1 MGSKQKRKRERNKR
15 ARKRARTDEQHGAP
29 NSFTYGPVSFIQ
41 EGKAMMVSVDRD
53 HPTYEAF
60 HAAQKRQIDETPEL
74 TLRLREEIAELAAPF
89 HAFDVLLPLWITY
102 SMAGFESLQPMR
114 TDGFPRAAEYVA
126 HVLLERPSPEPI
138 RVATKQEMVDGVDVE
153 GLGKR
158 VGEIVAML
166 GVWFYERQREDA
178 DDPLDPWLELRTRF
192 YMQRLAVGSFVYEWE
207 EEANLRELFDSF
219 AEQFG
224 ETLGFDASQAIALE
238 KALVPLLF
246 EGIDGRVAR
255 ATEFAEE
262 MRTALAAAR
271 KGEPIAANMPREA
284 IEWLATR
291 SKKEAEERIEGQK
304 AAWVSLGIGQDAS
317 FTAEQLAAA
326 AEVPLSAAEAFLG
339 SFSVRFGERPDA
351 DQWESDPEKAVGG
364 ELQTMRGVP
373 ILDDGAGSY
382 LPVALDSILYGIRDV
397 LTDALKPTRRWA
409 SFDRHRAQVLEGR
422 AVAALDRAL
431 GADFAHAGVHYRYL
445 DENGEEKGGEADGV
459 IRVGTLAVL
468 VECKAGALA
477 PSARRA
483 APGRLER
490 GLKDQVVAAHDQLK
504 RSHDALIGGK
514 AKDVRDADGKP
525 LRLDLTGVSRTL
537 RIAVTLGDLSPVAP
551 AVWQL
556 QDAGLLPADER
567 APWVVGLHE
576 LELICDLSEG
586 PAQLVHYIL
595 RRQRSIRQKHFAMDE
610 LDFFMKYLSDGLF
623 FEDEELTATRVEL
636 HSHTD
641 ALDRYLYGE
650 RGLRPKAER
659 PAQRI
664 DPATRR
670 LLEKIAAAGG
680 PTSIEAQVMIL
691 EMDEESRQT
700 ITVAFEKVSAMVA
713 ADGEAHD
720 ATLPFQDDFA
730 VTIHCVPAELEAELP
745 ERLRNHGERRAEL
758 SNLRRWLGLGILLE
772 DDPEIRAMVVML
784 DPSRL
789 ENP

>member
-1 MGSKQKRKRERNKR
+1 VGSKQKRKRERQKR
-15 ARKRARTDEQHGAP
+15 ARKRARSAEGA
-29 NSFTYGPVSFIQ
+29 NYFSFGPVTFTQ
-41 EGKAMMVSVDRD
+41 EGKAVQISVDQD
-53 HPTYEAF
+53 DPTYEAF
-60 HAAQKRQIDETPEL
+60 HEAQKQRIDETPEL
-74 TLRLREEIAELAAPF
+74 TLRLREEIAELAAPY
-89 HAFDVLLPLWITY
+89 HAFDVVLPLWLTY
-102 SMAGFESLQPMR
+102 GMAGFESLTPLR
-114 TDGFPRAAEYVA
+114 SDGFPRAAEYVA
-126 HVLLERPSPEPI
+126 HVLLERPSPKPL
-138 RVATKQEMVDGVDVE
+138 RVATKQEMANGVDVQ

-166 GVWFYERQREDA
+166 GVWFYERQRENA

-192 YMQRLAVGSFVYEWE
+192 YMQRLAIGSFVYEWE
-207 EEANLRELFDSF
+207 EEAILRQLFDPFS
-219 AEQFG
+219 EQLG

-246 EGIDGRVAR
+246 EGIDGRVAK

-262 MRTALAAAR
+262 MRTALSAAR
-271 KGEPIAANMPREA
+271 KGEAIAENMPREA

-317 FTAEQLAAA
+317 FTAEQLATA
-326 AEVPLSAAEAFLG
+326 AEVPLSAAEAFLA

-351 DQWESDPEKAVGG
+351 DQWERDPKKAVGG
-364 ELQTMRGVP
+364 ELQTMREVP
-373 ILDDGAGSY
+373 MLDDGAGSY

-397 LTDALKPTRRWA
+397 LTDALKPTRRWGR
-409 SFDRHRAQVLEGR
+409 FDRHRAQVLEGR

-445 DENGEEKGGEADGV
+445 DEKGEEKEGEADGV

-504 RSHDALIGGK
+504 RSHEALIGGK
-514 AKDVRDADGKP
+514 AKDVGDADGKP

-551 AVWQL
+551 GVWQL
-556 QDAGLLPADER
+556 QEAGLLPADER

-576 LELICDLSEG
+576 LELICELSEG

-623 FEDEELTATRVEL
+623 FEDEELADTRVEL

-650 RGLRPKAER
+650 RGLRPKTER

-664 DPATRR
+664 DSATRR

-700 ITVAFEKVSAMVA
+700 IAGCFEKLTAMVA
-713 ADGEAHD
+713 SDGQAHD

-745 ERLRNHGERRAEL
+745 QRLRNHGERRAEL
-758 SNLRRWLGLGILLE
+758 SNLRRWLGLGILFE

>member
-1 MGSKQKRKRERNKR
+1 M
-15 ARKRARTDEQHGAP
+15 
-29 NSFTYGPVSFIQ
+29 
-41 EGKAMMVSVDRD
+41 SV
-53 HPTYEAF
+53 
-60 HAAQKRQIDETPEL
+60 
-74 TLRLREEIAELAAPF
+74 
-89 HAFDVLLPLWITY
+89 LPLWLTY
-102 SMAGFESLQPMR
+102 GMAGFESLTPLR
-114 TDGFPRAAEYVA
+114 SDGFPRAAEYVA
-126 HVLLERPSPEPI
+126 HVLLERSSSKPL
-138 RVATKQEMVDGVDVE
+138 RVATKQEMADGVNVE

-158 VGEIVAML
+158 VGEIVATL

-192 YMQRLAVGSFVYEWE
+192 YMQRLAIGSFVYEWE
-207 EEANLRELFDSF
+207 EEAILRELFDPFS
-219 AEQFG
+219 EQLG

-238 KALVPLLF
+238 KAVAPLLF
-246 EGIDGRVAR
+246 EGIHGRVAK

-271 KGEPIAANMPREA
+271 KGEAIAENMPREA
-284 IEWLATR
+284 VEWLATR
-291 SKKEAEERIEGQK
+291 SKKEAEKRIEGQK

-326 AEVPLSAAEAFLG
+326 AEVPLSAAEAFLA

-351 DQWESDPEKAVGG
+351 DQWERDPEKAVGG
-364 ELQTMRGVP
+364 ELQTMREVP
-373 ILDDGAGSY
+373 ILNDGAGSY
-382 LPVALDSILYGIRDV
+382 LPVAFDSILYGIRDV

-409 SFDRHRAQVLEGR
+409 RFDRHRAQVLEGR

-431 GADFAHAGVHYRYL
+431 GADFAHTGVHYRYL
-445 DENGEEKGGEADGV
+445 DEKGEEKEGEVDGV
-459 IRVGTLAVL
+459 VRVGTLAVL

-504 RSHDALIGGK
+504 RSHEALIGGK
-514 AKDVRDADGKP
+514 AKDLRDTDGKP
-525 LRLDLTGVSRTL
+525 LRLDLTGISRTL

-556 QDAGLLPADER
+556 QEAGLLPADER

-576 LELICDLSEG
+576 LELICELSEG
-586 PAQLVHYIL
+586 AAQLVHYIL

-623 FEDEELTATRVEL
+623 FEDEELTDTRVEL

-659 PAQRI
+659 PVQRI
-664 DPATRR
+664 DSATRR

-691 EMDEESRQT
+691 EMDEHSRQT
-700 ITVAFEKVSAMVA
+700 IAGCFEKLTAMVA
-713 ADGEAHD
+713 SDGQPHD

>member
-15 ARKRARTDEQHGAP
+15 ARKRDRRYDAEGP
-29 NSFTYGPVSFIQ
+29 NSFTYGPVSFVQ
-41 EGKAMMVSVDRD
+41 EGKAVMVSVDRD

-60 HAAQKRQIDETPEL
+60 HAAQKKQIDETPEL

-102 SMAGFESLQPMR
+102 SMTGFESLQPMR
-114 TDGFPRAAEYVA
+114 TDGFPRTPEYVG
-126 HVLLERPSPEPI
+126 HVLLDRPDAKPR
-138 RVATKQEMVDGVDVE
+138 RVASDEEMRDGVDVE

-158 VGEIVAML
+158 VAEIVAML
-166 GVWFYERQREDA
+166 PVWFYERQREDSE
-178 DDPLDPWLELRTRF
+178 DPFDPWLELRTRF

-207 EEANLRELFDSF
+207 EEANLRELFNPFS
-219 AEQFG
+219 EQLR

-238 KALVPLLF
+238 KSLAPLLF
-246 EGIDGRVAR
+246 EGIDGRVAK
-255 ATEFAEE
+255 AKEFATE

-271 KGEPIAANMPREA
+271 KGEPIAENMPREP
-284 IEWLATR
+284 IKWLATR
-291 SKKEAEERIEGQK
+291 PENEAEERIEAQM
-304 AAWVSLGIGQDAS
+304 AAWVNLGIGQDAS

-326 AEVPLSAAEAFLG
+326 AEVQLSAAEAFLD

-351 DQWESDPEKAVGG
+351 DSWRRDPEKAVGG
-364 ELQTMRGVP
+364 ELQTMREIP
-373 ILDDGAGSY
+373 ILDDGGGRY
-382 LPVALDSILYGIRDV
+382 LPVAFDSVLYGIRDV
-397 LTDALKPTRRWA
+397 LTEALKPTRRWA
-409 SFDRHRAQVLEGR
+409 SFDRHRAQALERR
-422 AVAALDRAL
+422 AVSALAEGL
-431 GADFAHAGVHYRYL
+431 GADWAHSGVTYRYRGVND
-445 DENGEEKGGEADGV
+445 DERVGEADGV

-490 GLKDQVVAAHDQLK
+490 SLKDQVVAAHGQLR
-504 RSHDALIGGK
+504 RSHEALIGSR
-514 AKDVRDADGKP
+514 ATEIQSEHGKP
-525 LRLDLTGVSRTL
+525 LGLDFEGVSRTL
-537 RIAVTLGDLSPVAP
+537 RIAVTLGDLSPVGP

-556 QDAGLLPADER
+556 QEAGLLPADER

-576 LELICDLSEG
+576 LELICELSDG

-623 FEDEELTATRVEL
+623 FEDEELTDTRVEL

-664 DPATRR
+664 DSATRR

-691 EMDEESRQT
+691 EMDEDSRQM
-700 ITVAFEKVSAMVA
+700 IAGCFEKLTAMVA
-713 ADGEAHD
+713 SDGEPHD

-730 VTIHCVPAELEAELP
+730 VTIHCVPVELEAELP
-745 ERLRNHGERRAEL
+745 ERLRNHGERRAKL
-758 SNLRRWLGLGILLE
+758 SNLRRWLGLGILFE

-789 ENP
+789 ENL

>member
-1 MGSKQKRKRERNKR
+1 MGSKQKRKRERQKR
-15 ARKRARTDEQHGAP
+15 ARKRARSAEGA
-29 NSFTYGPVSFIQ
+29 NYFSFGPVTFTQ
-41 EGKAMMVSVDRD
+41 EGKAVQISVDQD
-53 HPTYEAF
+53 DPTYEAF
-60 HAAQKRQIDETPEL
+60 HEAQKQRIDETPEL
-74 TLRLREEIAELAAPF
+74 TLRLREEIAELAAPY
-89 HAFDVLLPLWITY
+89 HAFDVVLPLWLTY
-102 SMAGFESLQPMR
+102 GMAGFESLTPLR
-114 TDGFPRAAEYVA
+114 SDGFPRAAEYVA
-126 HVLLERPSPEPI
+126 HVLLERPSPKPL
-138 RVATKQEMVDGVDVE
+138 RVATKQEMANGVDVQ

-166 GVWFYERQREDA
+166 GVWFYERQRENA

-192 YMQRLAVGSFVYEWE
+192 YMQRLAIGSFVYEWE
-207 EEANLRELFDSF
+207 EEAILRQLFDPFS
-219 AEQFG
+219 EQLG

-246 EGIDGRVAR
+246 EGIDGRVAK

-262 MRTALAAAR
+262 MRTALSAAR
-271 KGEPIAANMPREA
+271 KGEAIAENMPREA

-317 FTAEQLAAA
+317 FTAEQLATA
-326 AEVPLSAAEAFLG
+326 AEVPLSAAEAFLA

-351 DQWESDPEKAVGG
+351 DQWERDPKKAVGG
-364 ELQTMRGVP
+364 ELQTMREVP
-373 ILDDGAGSY
+373 MLDDGAGSY

-397 LTDALKPTRRWA
+397 LTDALKPTRRWGR
-409 SFDRHRAQVLEGR
+409 FDRHRAQVLEGR

-445 DENGEEKGGEADGV
+445 DEKGEEKEGEADGV

-504 RSHDALIGGK
+504 RSHEALIGGK
-514 AKDVRDADGKP
+514 AKDVGDADGKP

-551 AVWQL
+551 GVWQL
-556 QDAGLLPADER
+556 QEAGLLPADER

-576 LELICDLSEG
+576 LELICELSEG

-623 FEDEELTATRVEL
+623 FEDEELADTRVEL

-650 RGLRPKAER
+650 RGLRPKTER

-664 DPATRR
+664 DSATRR

-700 ITVAFEKVSAMVA
+700 IAGCFEKLTAMVA
-713 ADGEAHD
+713 SDGQAHD

-745 ERLRNHGERRAEL
+745 QRLRNHGERRAEL
-758 SNLRRWLGLGILLE
+758 SNLRRWLGLGILFE

>member
-15 ARKRARTDEQHGAP
+15 ARRRARSEDAEGP
-29 NSFTYGPVSFIQ
+29 NSFSFGPVSFTQ
-41 EGKAMMVSVDRD
+41 EGRAVQISVDQD

-60 HAAQKRQIDETPEL
+60 HAAQKQQIDETPEL
-74 TLRLREEIAELAAPF
+74 TLRLREEIAELAAPY
-89 HAFDVLLPLWITY
+89 HAFDVVLPLWLTY
-102 SMAGFESLQPMR
+102 GMAGFESLTPLR
-114 TDGFPRAAEYVA
+114 SDGFPRAAEYVA
-126 HVLLERPSPEPI
+126 HVLLERPSPKPL
-138 RVATKQEMVDGVDVE
+138 RVATKQEMANGVDVE

-166 GVWFYERQREDA
+166 GVWFYERQRENA

-192 YMQRLAVGSFVYEWE
+192 YMQRLAIGSFVYEWE
-207 EEANLRELFDSF
+207 EEAILRELFDPFS
-219 AEQFG
+219 EQLG

-238 KALVPLLF
+238 KAMTPLLF
-246 EGIDGRVAR
+246 EGINGRVAK

-271 KGEPIAANMPREA
+271 KGEAIAANMPREA

-291 SKKEAEERIEGQK
+291 SKKEAEKRIEGQK

-326 AEVPLSAAEAFLG
+326 AAVPLSAAEAFLD

-351 DQWESDPEKAVGG
+351 HQWERDPEKAVGG
-364 ELQTMRGVP
+364 ELQTMREVP
-373 ILDDGAGSY
+373 ILDDGAGGY
-382 LPVALDSILYGIRDV
+382 LPIALDSILYGIRDV
-397 LTDALKPTRRWA
+397 LTDALKLTRRWA
-409 SFDRHRAQVLEGR
+409 RFDRHRAHVLEGR

-431 GADFAHAGVHYRYL
+431 GADFAHAGIHYRYL
-445 DENGEEKGGEADGV
+445 DENGEEKEGEADGV
-459 IRVGTLAVL
+459 IRVGTLAML

-504 RSHDALIGGK
+504 RSHDALIGGE

-556 QDAGLLPADER
+556 QEAGLLPADER

-576 LELICDLSEG
+576 LELICELSEG

-595 RRQRSIRQKHFAMDE
+595 RRQRSFRQKHFAMDE

-623 FEDEELTATRVEL
+623 FEDEELTDTRVEL

-664 DPATRR
+664 DSATRR

-691 EMDEESRQT
+691 EMDEDSRQT
-700 ITVAFEKVSAMVA
+700 IAGCFEKLTAMVA
-713 ADGEAHD
+713 SDGEPHD

-745 ERLRNHGERRAEL
+745 KRLRNHGERRAEL
-758 SNLRRWLGLGILLE
+758 SNLRRWLGLGILFE

-789 ENP
+789 EDP